1 MGGIIPMAA
10 ENTVQPASSPDLRV
24 LPGGAAIEKRGVVS
38 TGWLAAETKFGD
50 QDNRKWGG
58 PLGTTL
64 AVYAGLF
71 AVLAFAFTVAPKVIQ
86 KTDPME
92 FKVAAFVPEEGRGG
106 GGGGSPAPAPPKP
119 VEVPKH
125 TAPAAIPI
133 PVPTPAPDPPPSL
146 VAPIETNSVAL
157 LQAPGTSSVSLASFG
172 GGGSGGGLGAG
183 KGNGVGDGTG
193 GGFGGGAYAPGNG
206 VTWPKDT
213 HQEKPKY
220 TPDGMRAK
228 IQGMVELEIVVL
240 ENGRVG
246 EVRVLKSL
254 DRASGLDDA
263 AVAAAKLWTFIP
275 GMKDGKPVAT
285 RVTMQLE
292 FRLH

>member
-1 MGGIIPMAA
+1 MAA
-10 ENTVQPASSPDLRV
+10 EDTVQPASSPEKALT
-24 LPGGAAIEKRGVVS
+24 LAPELAIAKRGVVS
-38 TGWLAAETKFGD
+38 TGWLAADSTFGD
-50 QDNRKWGG
+50 HDDRK
-58 PLGTTL
+58 LGRAFSTSL
-64 AVYAGLF
+64 AFHIAFLVAI
-71 AVLAFAFTVAPKVIQ
+71 AFAFRAATKVVEH
-86 KTDPME
+86 TDPLE

-106 GGGGSPAPAPPKP
+106 GGGGSPAPAPPKAI
-119 VEVPKH
+119 EIPKH
-125 TAPAAIPI
+125 QAPAAVPI
-133 PVPTPAPDPPPSL
+133 PVPTPAVDPPPSL

-172 GGGSGGGLGAG
+172 GGGAGGGLGAG
-183 KGNGVGDGTG
+183 KGNGVGEGTG

-206 VTWPKDT
+206 VTWPRDT

-228 IQGMVELEIVVL
+228 IQGIVDLEIVVL
-240 ENGRVG
+240 ENGKVG
-246 EVRVLKSL
+246 EVRVIKSL

-275 GMKDGKPVAT
+275 GMKDGKPVPT

>member
-1 MGGIIPMAA
+1 MAA
-10 ENTVQPASSPDLRV
+10 ENTVQSASSPEIRPEGV
-24 LPGGAAIEKRGVVS
+24 PGAAPDRRGIVS
-38 TGWLAAETKFGD
+38 TGWLAADSTFGD
-50 QDNRKWGG
+50 KDGRK
-58 PLGTTL
+58 LGR
-64 AVYAGLF
+64 
-71 AVLAFAFTVAPKVIQ
+71 AFTTSMIFHAAFLVALFFAYRTAVKVAEH
-86 KTDPME
+86 TEPME
-92 FKVAAFVPEEGRGG
+92 FKLAAFVPEEGRGG
-106 GGGGSPAPAPPKP
+106 GGGGSPAPAPAKP
-119 VEVPKH
+119 IEVPKH
-125 TAPAAIPI
+125 QAPAAVPI
-133 PVPTPAPDPPPSL
+133 PVPTPAIDPPPSL

-157 LQAPGTSSVSLASFG
+157 LQAPGTSAVSLASFG

-183 KGNGVGDGTG
+183 KGNGVGEGTG

-206 VTWPKDT
+206 GSWPKDT
-213 HQEKPKY
+213 HQEKPSY

-240 ENGRVG
+240 ETGKVG
-246 EVRVLKSL
+246 EVRVIKSL

-263 AVAAAKLWTFIP
+263 AVAAAKKWTFIP